1 MTVEDSDESTAR
13 FFIWVHVG
21 TWMLWLAGI
30 AAFALFFE
38 HMGTVGKVLAAVA
51 LGLFMPS
58 LRDLPVLFRSKSE
71 IAAHARGKQTR
82 LHRSIGRRPPT
93 S

>member
-1 MTVEDSDESTAR
+1 MIEDTDESAAR

-21 TWMLWLAGI
+21 TWVLWLCGI

-38 HMGTVGKVLAAVA
+38 QMNTFAKVAAAVV

-58 LRDLPVLFRSKSE
+58 LRDVPVLFRPTAE
-71 IAAHARGKQTR
+71 IARHARQKQER
-82 LHRSIGRRPPT
+82 FRR
-93 S
+93 